1 MSKLILVDGAKGHTE
16 TFLIKEILES
26 KPNWKIIASD
36 LPLEKRSDLM
46 TKETVF
52 STRFKNM
59 EEILENERVS
69 FIPADLSDRKS
80 LRNLLLEKKY
90 DIIFHTASLYDYFAE
105 LDVLRKIN
113 VEGTRNLLNTIRE
126 TQDLTSLRFIH
137 WSTCGVYGEP
147 KYQRNKRGYP
157 IPTDETESFNPPN
170 NYSISKMEQEL
181 LLTEYIKKYGFKTT
195 IIRPAPILG
204 PFQAYGMFHVFQLI
218 HKSGFG
224 PGVHVYPKR
233 KRLAMPMIHVEDLV
247 RAAIFLSEKSESIG
261 EAYNLVIDPCFQ
273 EDFMEYVADLLNV
286 DYFNFPVW
294 WPFFKIFSKF
304 LYKLN
309 ERKEKKAR
317 ALNSRP
323 PVDTPMTEY
332 TIHQYL
338 FSNQKVKDLGFEFKF
353 PEYRSATKNTIDWY
367 ISNNWLESE

>member
-1 MSKLILVDGAKGHTE
+1 MSKLVLVDGAKGHTGS
-16 TFLIKEILES
+16 FLIKEILES
-26 KPNWKIIASD
+26 KPNWRIIATD
-36 LPLEKRSDLM
+36 LPSEKREFIMS
-46 TKETVF
+46 KETVF

-59 EEILENERVS
+59 IDVLENERVS
-69 FIPADLSDRKS
+69 FIPADLTDQKS
-80 LRNLLLEKKY
+80 LRTLLFEKQY
-90 DIIFHTASLYDYFAE
+90 DIIFHTASLYDYFAD

-113 VEGTRNLLNTIRE
+113 VEGTRNLLDMILE

-147 KYQRNKRGYP
+147 KYQKNKNGYP
-157 IPTDETESFNPPN
+157 IPASEKESYNPPN
-170 NYSISKMEQEL
+170 KYSISKMEQEL
-181 LLTEYIKKYGFKTT
+181 LLKDYVKNYGLKTT

-224 PGVHVYPKR
+224 PGVHIYPKR
-233 KRLAMPMIHVEDLV
+233 KRLAMPMVHVEDLV
-247 RAAIFLSEKSESIG
+247 RAAIFLSKKGESVG
-261 EAYNLVIDPCFQ
+261 EEYNLVINPCFQ
-273 EDFMEYVADLLNV
+273 EDFMEYAADILNV

-294 WPFFKIFSKF
+294 WPFFKMFSKF
-304 LYKLN
+304 LYRLN

-317 ALNSRP
+317 ALHSRP

-338 FSNQKVKDLGFEFKF
+338 FSNQKIKDLGFNFKF